1 MTYNLDLFSS
11 NNIIVPT
18 RSKIVSSVG
27 TIRKSNT
34 ITSSNFVF
42 LEQRKFESIDIV
54 SIDPRKID
62 TVQNKEQ
69 TELQKK
75 FQKNKSD
82 QKYRKGNS
90 YKNLKVSNWHSFLYE
105 RIKANIRS
113 RNNASK
119 RIYNRELE
127 KHKIYI
133 ENKFPSEEP
142 IMRGLYPPPNFEKD
156 FLLKLWDIQNGLD
169 AYTNKPMC
177 ISDTLNSFTASC
189 DRIDSSINYE
199 IGNVV
204 LCCYSTNLGKHEFD
218 PFSDE
223 ENNWMDYISDND
235 SIKKEEIRERIKRIQ
250 TLSME

>member
-1 MTYNLDLFSS
+1 MNLQSDLFYI
-11 NNIIVPT
+11 NNSFVPT
-18 RSKIVSSVG
+18 RNKIVSSSPVQKNQINSNCV
-27 TIRKSNT
+27 TLEQKSFEIFDVISIKPKKIDFIENE
-34 ITSSNFVF
+34 
-42 LEQRKFESIDIV
+42 EQRKLE
-54 SIDPRKID
+54 KIF
-62 TVQNKEQ
+62 N
-69 TELQKK
+69 
-75 FQKNKSD
+75 KNKSD
-82 QKYRKGNS
+82 RKYRKGQS
-90 YKNLKVSNWHSFLYE
+90 YKNLKINKWHSFVFN
-105 RIKANIRS
+105 RMKASIRS
-113 RNNASK
+113 RNKTSE
-119 RIYNRELE
+119 RVYNKELE

-142 IMRGLYPPPNFEKD
+142 IMRALYSTPNFEKD

-204 LCCYSTNLGKHEFD
+204 LCCYSTNLGKHEFH

-223 ENNWMDYISDND
+223 KNSWMDYISDND
-235 SIKKEEIRERIKRIQ
+235 LVKKQEIRERIKRIQ